1 MLRCCRKDVKQQSSR
16 KIDNKHDVPRKYNN
30 MDSEI
35 IKKYSKEGK
44 KNKMSD
50 KKKKSKLDD
59 GRKRF
64 LDSCIQERQ
73 KINRRNNRT

>member
-50 KKKKSKLDD
+50 KKKEK
-59 GRKRF
+59 
-64 LDSCIQERQ
+64 Q
-73 KINRRNNRT
+73 T